1 MPIMIL
7 GGGRRSTAPRQ
18 RAQLLLQA
26 RVGVQRAVLP
36 LYLRPAGVR
45 HRVGLSLMLRA
56 WAPQVPALPP
66 VPPITAP
73 AGYRVHQPAQAFLV
87 THQGAP
93 AAATSYSLGN
103 SRDTS
108 SDGGAKDRPTA
119 TVEVNGQAAPGGDL
133 YLVAVAQDLAGGATY
148 AQPYGPFRLVGQ
160 TQTRKGDGWV
170 TTLNTADTTAADAER
185 LPEWQA
191 LTSEILPWEIEKDL
205 TTRQQAQ
212 AARDQALAQRALK
225 DVKCADKPGPDLRSV
240 TVQTLIWALIRRLG
254 VPVIVTAPLPYA
266 GDRFWA
272 TEMTTATPGFGSM
285 VVGTSY
291 QVKGKKAIDAL
302 RDLLGRVGW
311 TIRLRDGAVVIGPP
325 AGLSSGPEE
334 TAGELDVPAALLTEV
349 RVELVN
355 PNPEQGSLS
364 TPRSI
369 TLQGSAVRQW
379 LPPLPPEEQSE
390 EETFETVKNMTLSG
404 TEQILASR
412 TYSLTD
418 VLESRTDWSRTK
430 AGGLLR
436 SEERRTDGL
445 APYPTTFEDSK
456 GNPVIAEFWCS
467 PREVRHITYLYEDPL
482 YPKALTRQIEVV
494 DAFAETVY
502 QLIEGAE
509 RTTITQEWHEK
520 GWLRRKITT
529 RDGIAEWTKH
539 EQASGTG
546 TVTTWTYTRTTTT
559 EEETWFPSRPGWW
572 KHRIVQRE
580 DSYWVVYEDDE
591 MGQPQRRSRTRIPVD
606 IETDQGPPTAPDDGV
621 TCPED
626 EPEGFPFDDPE
637 QSVRAVFQTNGRADP
652 TTVDIPWATSLPET
666 YFDWIQAAA
675 RQRPSRRVTYSLP
688 VPPLVKVG
696 GIVQSY
702 SISGGAGKI
711 EATVTVEEE
720 LDV

>member
-1 MPIMIL
+1 MPLRIL
-7 GGGRRSTAPRQ
+7 GGRGRRTSVPRQ

-26 RVGVQRAVLP
+26 RVGVHRAVLP

-45 HRVGLSLMLRA
+45 QRTGLSLVLRA
-56 WAPQVPALPP
+56 WTPQVPALPP
-66 VPPITAP
+66 TVPMTAP

-103 SRDTS
+103 ARDTS

-119 TVEVNGQAAPGGDL
+119 TLELTGQAAPGGDL

-160 TQTRKGDGWV
+160 SQTRKGDGWV
-170 TTLNTADTTAADAER
+170 TTLSTADTTAADAER
-185 LPEWQA
+185 TPDWQP
-191 LTSEILPWEIEKDL
+191 LTEEFLPWEVEKDL
-205 TTRQQAQ
+205 TPLQQAQ

-225 DVKCADKPGPDLRSV
+225 DVKCADKPGGDLRSV

-254 VPVIVTAPLPYA
+254 VPVVVTAPLPYA

-272 TEMTTATPGFGSM
+272 SEITTFSPGVGPM
-285 VVGTSY
+285 IVGTSY
-291 QVKGKKAIDAL
+291 QVKGKKAVDAL

-311 TIRLRDGAVVIGPP
+311 TVRLRDGAAIIGPP
-325 AGLSSGPEE
+325 AGLSSGSAE
-334 TAGELDVPAALLTEV
+334 TAGELEVPAALLTEV

-355 PNPEQGSLS
+355 PDPEQGNLS
-364 TPRSI
+364 TPRSV
-369 TLQGSAVRQW
+369 TLQGSVVRQW
-379 LPPLPPEEQSE
+379 LPPLPPEQQGE

-404 TEQILASR
+404 SEQILASR

-418 VLESRTDWSRTK
+418 VLESSTAWSKTK

-445 APYPTTFEDSK
+445 APYPTTFKDSK

-467 PREVRHITYLYEDPL
+467 PREVRRITYLYEDPL

-494 DAFAETVY
+494 DAYAETVY

-520 GWLRRKITT
+520 GWLRRKVTVKDAIT
-529 RDGIAEWTKH
+529 EWVKH

-546 TVTTWTYTRTTTT
+546 TVTTWTFTRGTET
-559 EEETWFPSRPGWW
+559 EEETWLPSRPGWW
-572 KHRIVQRE
+572 SHRIVRRAV
-580 DSYWVVYEDDE
+580 SYWVVYEDDE
-591 MGQPQRRSRTRIPVD
+591 MGQPQRRSKTDVLVD
-606 IETDQGPPTAPDDGV
+606 VETDQGPPTAPDDGV
-621 TCPED
+621 ACPED
-626 EPEGFPFDDPE
+626 EPEGFPFDE
-637 QSVRAVFQTNGRADP
+637 LQRVVFQTNGRADP
-652 TTVDIPWATSLPET
+652 TTVEIPWATSLPES
-666 YFDWIQAAA
+666 YFEWIQAAA
-675 RQRPSRRVTYSLP
+675 RQRPARRVTYSLP
-688 VPPLVKVG
+688 VPPLVRVG

-702 SISGGAGKI
+702 SISGGAGQI
-711 EATVTVEEE
+711 NATVTVEEA